1 MSSEIVIDD
10 SSISEFPEEIE
21 KEINKF
27 PKNLKKEEET
37 NSFGRFLKN
46 LAETIRKI

>member
-27 PKNLKKEEET
+27 PKNLKKKYMILLIQ
-37 NSFGRFLKN
+37 LKKN
-46 LAETIRKI
+46 VKS